1 MIEDIAGRKFNVTA
15 GKPEPKIEEV
25 KQPAKPEPDLDQVV
39 PTPVGYKILIALPQ
53 IDETFKDTEILKVG
67 STLREEQILSM
78 VGVVMDLGGQAY
90 TDKERFPTGPWCKVG
105 DYVLFRPNSGTRLK
119 ILGQEYRII
128 NDDSVEAVV
137 GDPSEITRV

>member
-1 MIEDIAGRKFNVTA
+1 MIEDLAGRKYNITEGQPTPKMHVV
-15 GKPEPKIEEV
+15 PEE
-25 KQPAKPEPDLDQVV
+25 QPEPDLDQLV
-39 PTPVGYKILIALPQ
+39 PTPVGFKILIALPKV
-53 IDETFKDTEILKVG
+53 EENFKNTEIVKVS

-78 VGVVMDLGGQAY
+78 VGVVIDLGNQAY
-90 TDKERFPTGPWCKVG
+90 TDPERFPTGPWCKVG